1 MAFPPKFKSLR
12 ITEAFSLRKILCGF
26 CILIDC
32 KIKIQ
37 IYTSLYIRTPKSC
50 PRHPPDSAFWNLFWI
65 CFASAERTA
74 MKKFLLILLTIVI
87 LLAGGICGLY
97 LNLESIVKASV
108 AKYGSQLTGTEVAL
122 DGFRLSPL
130 KGEAELKGLRI
141 ANPAGYQTP
150 HILSLGSAYVR
161 LDMRSLLKPVIVVE
175 EIRIANPEIAYE
187 LKSVA
192 HNNVS
197 DLLAAVN
204 KNTAA
209 AAAKPAADQTA
220 ASAKSGATQTDTSKT
235 GTTPTGNAKPA
246 VSSAG
251 STKSASSSTGK
262 KVIINALNIT
272 GGKVSLGATF
282 GGKGAAASVP
292 LPAVTLKDIGREKDS
307 QGKGIIETASL
318 ILKKI
323 LDTAYDTAVRQ
334 GLNSLKDIAGESAD
348 TLKGTAENLKNSAK
362 GLLGGLL

>member
-1 MAFPPKFKSLR
+1 
-12 ITEAFSLRKILCGF
+12 
-26 CILIDC
+26 
-32 KIKIQ
+32 
-37 IYTSLYIRTPKSC
+37 
-50 PRHPPDSAFWNLFWI
+50 
-65 CFASAERTA
+65 
-74 MKKFLLILLTIVI
+74 MKKFLLILLTIII

-141 ANPAGYQTP
+141 ANPEGYQTP
-150 HILSLGSAYVR
+150 QILSLGSVYVR

-204 KNTAA
+204 KNA
-209 AAAKPAADQTA
+209 AAAKPAADQTD
-220 ASAKSGATQTDTSKT
+220 ATRA
-235 GTTPTGNAKPA
+235 GTAKPA
-246 VSSAG
+246 VSSGG
-251 STKSASSSTGK
+251 SAKSASSSGGK

-272 GGKVSLGATF
+272 GGKVGLGATF

-292 LPAVTLKDIGREKDS
+292 LPAVTLKDIGREKGS

>member
-1 MAFPPKFKSLR
+1 
-12 ITEAFSLRKILCGF
+12 
-26 CILIDC
+26 
-32 KIKIQ
+32 
-37 IYTSLYIRTPKSC
+37 
-50 PRHPPDSAFWNLFWI
+50 
-65 CFASAERTA
+65 
-74 MKKFLLILLTIVI
+74 MKKFLLILLTIII

-122 DGFRLSPL
+122 DGFRLSL
-130 KGEAELKGLRI
+130 RKGEAELKGLRI
-141 ANPAGYQTP
+141 ANPEGYQTP
-150 HILSLGSAYVR
+150 QILSLGSVYVR

-204 KNTAA
+204 KNAA
-209 AAAKPAADQTA
+209 AAAKPAAAKPAADQTD
-220 ASAKSGATQTDTSKT
+220 ATRA
-235 GTTPTGNAKPA
+235 GTAKPA
-246 VSSAG
+246 VSSGG
-251 STKSASSSTGK
+251 SAKSASSSGGI

-292 LPAVTLKDIGREKDS
+292 LPAVTLKDIGREKGS

>member
-1 MAFPPKFKSLR
+1 
-12 ITEAFSLRKILCGF
+12 
-26 CILIDC
+26 
-32 KIKIQ
+32 
-37 IYTSLYIRTPKSC
+37 
-50 PRHPPDSAFWNLFWI
+50 
-65 CFASAERTA
+65 
-74 MKKFLLILLTIVI
+74 MKKFLLILLTIII

-122 DGFRLSPL
+122 DGFRLSL
-130 KGEAELKGLRI
+130 RKGEAELKGLRI
-141 ANPAGYQTP
+141 ANPEGYQTP
-150 HILSLGSAYVR
+150 QILSLGSVYVR

-204 KNTAA
+204 KNAA
-209 AAAKPAADQTA
+209 AAAKPAADQTD
-220 ASAKSGATQTDTSKT
+220 ATRA
-235 GTTPTGNAKPA
+235 GTAKPA
-246 VSSAG
+246 VSSGG
-251 STKSASSSTGK
+251 SAKSATSSGGK

-282 GGKGAAASVP
+282 GGKGTAASVP
-292 LPAVTLKDIGREKDS
+292 LPAVTLKDIGREKGS

>member
-1 MAFPPKFKSLR
+1 M
-12 ITEAFSLRKILCGF
+12 
-26 CILIDC
+26 
-32 KIKIQ
+32 
-37 IYTSLYIRTPKSC
+37 
-50 PRHPPDSAFWNLFWI
+50 
-65 CFASAERTA
+65 
-74 MKKFLLILLTIVI
+74 
-87 LLAGGICGLY
+87 Y

-122 DGFRLSPL
+122 DGFRLSL
-130 KGEAELKGLRI
+130 RKGEAELKGLRI
-141 ANPAGYQTP
+141 ANPEGYQTP
-150 HILSLGSAYVR
+150 QILSLGSVYVR

-204 KNTAA
+204 KNAA
-209 AAAKPAADQTA
+209 AAAKPAADQTD
-220 ASAKSGATQTDTSKT
+220 ATRA
-235 GTTPTGNAKPA
+235 GTAKPA
-246 VSSAG
+246 VSSGG
-251 STKSASSSTGK
+251 SAKSATSSGGK

-292 LPAVTLKDIGREKDS
+292 LPAVTLKDIGREKGS

>member
-1 MAFPPKFKSLR
+1 
-12 ITEAFSLRKILCGF
+12 
-26 CILIDC
+26 
-32 KIKIQ
+32 
-37 IYTSLYIRTPKSC
+37 
-50 PRHPPDSAFWNLFWI
+50 
-65 CFASAERTA
+65 
-74 MKKFLLILLTIVI
+74 MKKFLLILLTIII

-122 DGFRLSPL
+122 DGFRLSL
-130 KGEAELKGLRI
+130 RKGEAELKGLRI
-141 ANPAGYQTP
+141 ANPEGYQTP
-150 HILSLGSAYVR
+150 QILSLGSVYVR

-175 EIRIANPEIAYE
+175 KIRIANPEIAYE

-204 KNTAA
+204 KNAA
-209 AAAKPAADQTA
+209 AAAKPAADQTD
-220 ASAKSGATQTDTSKT
+220 ATRA
-235 GTTPTGNAKPA
+235 GTAKPA
-246 VSSAG
+246 VSSGG
-251 STKSASSSTGK
+251 SAKSATSSGGK

-292 LPAVTLKDIGREKDS
+292 LPAVTLKDIGREKGS

-362 GLLGGLL
+362 GLLGSLL

>member
-1 MAFPPKFKSLR
+1 
-12 ITEAFSLRKILCGF
+12 
-26 CILIDC
+26 
-32 KIKIQ
+32 
-37 IYTSLYIRTPKSC
+37 
-50 PRHPPDSAFWNLFWI
+50 
-65 CFASAERTA
+65 
-74 MKKFLLILLTIVI
+74 MKKFLLILLTIII

-122 DGFRLSPL
+122 DGFRLSL
-130 KGEAELKGLRI
+130 RKGEAELKGLRI
-141 ANPAGYQTP
+141 ANPEGYQTP
-150 HILSLGSAYVR
+150 QILSLGSVYVR

-204 KNTAA
+204 KNAA
-209 AAAKPAADQTA
+209 AAAKPAADQTD
-220 ASAKSGATQTDTSKT
+220 ATRA
-235 GTTPTGNAKPA
+235 GTAKPA
-246 VSSAG
+246 VSSGG
-251 STKSASSSTGK
+251 SAKSATSSGGK

-292 LPAVTLKDIGREKDS
+292 LPAVTLKDIGREKGS

-362 GLLGGLL
+362 GLLGDLL

>member
-1 MAFPPKFKSLR
+1 
-12 ITEAFSLRKILCGF
+12 
-26 CILIDC
+26 
-32 KIKIQ
+32 
-37 IYTSLYIRTPKSC
+37 
-50 PRHPPDSAFWNLFWI
+50 
-65 CFASAERTA
+65 
-74 MKKFLLILLTIVI
+74 MKKFLLILLTIIIV
-87 LLAGGICGLY
+87 LAGGICGLY

-122 DGFRLSPL
+122 DGFRLSL
-130 KGEAELKGLRI
+130 RKGEAELKGLRI
-141 ANPAGYQTP
+141 ANPEGYQTP
-150 HILSLGSAYVR
+150 QILSLGSVYVR

-187 LKSVA
+187 LKNVT

-204 KNTAA
+204 KN
-209 AAAKPAADQTA
+209 AADQTD
-220 ASAKSGATQTDTSKT
+220 ATRA
-235 GTTPTGNAKPA
+235 GTAKPA
-246 VSSAG
+246 VSSGG
-251 STKSASSSTGK
+251 SAKSASSSGGK

-292 LPAVTLKDIGREKDS
+292 LPAVTLKDIGREKGS

-334 GLNSLKDIAGESAD
+334 GLNSLKDIADESAD

>member
-1 MAFPPKFKSLR
+1 
-12 ITEAFSLRKILCGF
+12 
-26 CILIDC
+26 
-32 KIKIQ
+32 
-37 IYTSLYIRTPKSC
+37 
-50 PRHPPDSAFWNLFWI
+50 
-65 CFASAERTA
+65 
-74 MKKFLLILLTIVI
+74 MKKFLLILLTIII

-122 DGFRLSPL
+122 DGFRLSL
-130 KGEAELKGLRI
+130 RKGEAELKGLRI
-141 ANPAGYQTP
+141 ANPEGYQTP
-150 HILSLGSAYVR
+150 QILSLGSVYVR

-204 KNTAA
+204 KNAA
-209 AAAKPAADQTA
+209 AAAKPAADQTD
-220 ASAKSGATQTDTSKT
+220 ATRA
-235 GTTPTGNAKPA
+235 GTAKPA
-246 VSSAG
+246 VSSGG
-251 STKSASSSTGK
+251 SAKSASSSGGK

-292 LPAVTLKDIGREKDS
+292 LPAVTLKDIGREKGS

-334 GLNSLKDIAGESAD
+334 GLNSLKDIADESAD

>member
-1 MAFPPKFKSLR
+1 
-12 ITEAFSLRKILCGF
+12 
-26 CILIDC
+26 
-32 KIKIQ
+32 
-37 IYTSLYIRTPKSC
+37 
-50 PRHPPDSAFWNLFWI
+50 
-65 CFASAERTA
+65 
-74 MKKFLLILLTIVI
+74 MKKFLLILLTIIIV
-87 LLAGGICGLY
+87 LAGGICGLY

-122 DGFRLSPL
+122 DGFRLSL
-130 KGEAELKGLRI
+130 RKGEAELKGLRI
-141 ANPAGYQTP
+141 ANPEGYQTP
-150 HILSLGSAYVR
+150 QILSLGSVYVR

-204 KNTAA
+204 KNAA
-209 AAAKPAADQTA
+209 AAAKPAAAKPAADQTD
-220 ASAKSGATQTDTSKT
+220 ATRA
-235 GTTPTGNAKPA
+235 GTAKPA
-246 VSSAG
+246 VSSGG
-251 STKSASSSTGK
+251 SAKSASSSGGK

-292 LPAVTLKDIGREKDS
+292 LPAVTLKDIGREKGS

>member
-1 MAFPPKFKSLR
+1 
-12 ITEAFSLRKILCGF
+12 
-26 CILIDC
+26 
-32 KIKIQ
+32 
-37 IYTSLYIRTPKSC
+37 
-50 PRHPPDSAFWNLFWI
+50 
-65 CFASAERTA
+65 

-220 ASAKSGATQTDTSKT
+220 ASAKSGATQADTSKT

>member
-1 MAFPPKFKSLR
+1 
-12 ITEAFSLRKILCGF
+12 
-26 CILIDC
+26 
-32 KIKIQ
+32 
-37 IYTSLYIRTPKSC
+37 
-50 PRHPPDSAFWNLFWI
+50 
-65 CFASAERTA
+65 
-74 MKKFLLILLTIVI
+74 MKKFLLILLTIII

-122 DGFRLSPL
+122 DGFRLSL
-130 KGEAELKGLRI
+130 RKGEAELKGLRI
-141 ANPAGYQTP
+141 ANPEGYQTP
-150 HILSLGSAYVR
+150 QILSLGSVYVR

-204 KNTAA
+204 KNAA
-209 AAAKPAADQTA
+209 AAAKPAADQTD
-220 ASAKSGATQTDTSKT
+220 ATRA
-235 GTTPTGNAKPA
+235 GTAKPA
-246 VSSAG
+246 VSSGG
-251 STKSASSSTGK
+251 SAKSASSSGGK

-292 LPAVTLKDIGREKDS
+292 LPAVTLKDIGREKGS

-362 GLLGGLL
+362 ELLGGLL

>member
-1 MAFPPKFKSLR
+1 
-12 ITEAFSLRKILCGF
+12 
-26 CILIDC
+26 
-32 KIKIQ
+32 
-37 IYTSLYIRTPKSC
+37 
-50 PRHPPDSAFWNLFWI
+50 
-65 CFASAERTA
+65 
-74 MKKFLLILLTIVI
+74 MKKFLLILLTIII

-122 DGFRLSPL
+122 DGFSLSL
-130 KGEAELKGLRI
+130 RKGEAELKGLRI
-141 ANPAGYQTP
+141 ANPEGYQTP
-150 HILSLGSAYVR
+150 QILSLGSVYVR

-204 KNTAA
+204 KNAAA
-209 AAAKPAADQTA
+209 AAAKPAADQTD
-220 ASAKSGATQTDTSKT
+220 ATRA
-235 GTTPTGNAKPA
+235 GTAKPA
-246 VSSAG
+246 VSSGG
-251 STKSASSSTGK
+251 SAKSASSSGGSAKSASSSGGK

-292 LPAVTLKDIGREKDS
+292 LPAVTLKDIGREKGS

>member
-1 MAFPPKFKSLR
+1 
-12 ITEAFSLRKILCGF
+12 
-26 CILIDC
+26 
-32 KIKIQ
+32 
-37 IYTSLYIRTPKSC
+37 
-50 PRHPPDSAFWNLFWI
+50 
-65 CFASAERTA
+65 

-209 AAAKPAADQTA
+209 AVAKPAADQTA
-220 ASAKSGATQTDTSKT
+220 ASAKSGATQADTSKT

-246 VSSAG
+246 VSSA
-251 STKSASSSTGK
+251 GK

-292 LPAVTLKDIGREKDS
+292 LPAVTLKDIGREKGS

>member
-1 MAFPPKFKSLR
+1 
-12 ITEAFSLRKILCGF
+12 
-26 CILIDC
+26 
-32 KIKIQ
+32 
-37 IYTSLYIRTPKSC
+37 
-50 PRHPPDSAFWNLFWI
+50 
-65 CFASAERTA
+65 
-74 MKKFLLILLTIVI
+74 MKKFLLILLTIII

-122 DGFRLSPL
+122 DGFRLSL
-130 KGEAELKGLRI
+130 RKGEAELKGLCI
-141 ANPAGYQTP
+141 ANPEGYQTP
-150 HILSLGSAYVR
+150 QILSLGSVYVR

-204 KNTAA
+204 KNAA
-209 AAAKPAADQTA
+209 AAADQTD
-220 ASAKSGATQTDTSKT
+220 ATRA
-235 GTTPTGNAKPA
+235 GTAKPA
-246 VSSAG
+246 VSSSG
-251 STKSASSSTGK
+251 SAKSASSSGGK

-292 LPAVTLKDIGREKDS
+292 LPAVTLKDIGREKGS

>member
-1 MAFPPKFKSLR
+1 
-12 ITEAFSLRKILCGF
+12 
-26 CILIDC
+26 
-32 KIKIQ
+32 
-37 IYTSLYIRTPKSC
+37 
-50 PRHPPDSAFWNLFWI
+50 
-65 CFASAERTA
+65 
-74 MKKFLLILLTIVI
+74 MKKFLLILLTIII

-122 DGFRLSPL
+122 DGFRLSL
-130 KGEAELKGLRI
+130 RKGEAELKGLCI
-141 ANPAGYQTP
+141 ANPEGYQTP
-150 HILSLGSAYVR
+150 QILSLGSVYVR

-204 KNTAA
+204 KNAAA
-209 AAAKPAADQTA
+209 AAAKPAADQTY
-220 ASAKSGATQTDTSKT
+220 ATRA
-235 GTTPTGNAKPA
+235 AKPA
-246 VSSAG
+246 VSSGG
-251 STKSASSSTGK
+251 SAKSASSSGGK

-292 LPAVTLKDIGREKDS
+292 LPAVTLKDIGHEKGS

>member
-1 MAFPPKFKSLR
+1 
-12 ITEAFSLRKILCGF
+12 
-26 CILIDC
+26 
-32 KIKIQ
+32 
-37 IYTSLYIRTPKSC
+37 
-50 PRHPPDSAFWNLFWI
+50 
-65 CFASAERTA
+65 
-74 MKKFLLILLTIVI
+74 MKKFLLILLTIII

-122 DGFRLSPL
+122 DGFRLSL
-130 KGEAELKGLRI
+130 RKGEAELKGLRI
-141 ANPAGYQTP
+141 ANPEGYQTP
-150 HILSLGSAYVR
+150 QILSLGSVYVR

-204 KNTAA
+204 KNAA
-209 AAAKPAADQTA
+209 AAAKPAADQTD
-220 ASAKSGATQTDTSKT
+220 ATRA
-235 GTTPTGNAKPA
+235 GPAKPA
-246 VSSAG
+246 VSTGGSA
-251 STKSASSSTGK
+251 KSATSSGGK

-292 LPAVTLKDIGREKDS
+292 LPAVTLKDIGREKGS
-307 QGKGIIETASL
+307 QGKGIIEAASL

>member
-1 MAFPPKFKSLR
+1 
-12 ITEAFSLRKILCGF
+12 
-26 CILIDC
+26 
-32 KIKIQ
+32 
-37 IYTSLYIRTPKSC
+37 
-50 PRHPPDSAFWNLFWI
+50 
-65 CFASAERTA
+65 
-74 MKKFLLILLTIVI
+74 MKKFLLILLTIII

-122 DGFRLSPL
+122 DGFRLSL
-130 KGEAELKGLRI
+130 RKGEAELKGLRI
-141 ANPAGYQTP
+141 ANPEGYQTP
-150 HILSLGSAYVR
+150 QILSLGSVYVR

-204 KNTAA
+204 KNAA
-209 AAAKPAADQTA
+209 AAAKPAADQTD
-220 ASAKSGATQTDTSKT
+220 ATRA
-235 GTTPTGNAKPA
+235 GTAKPA
-246 VSSAG
+246 VSSGG
-251 STKSASSSTGK
+251 SAKSATSSGGK

-292 LPAVTLKDIGREKDS
+292 LPAVTLKDIGREKGS

-348 TLKGTAENLKNSAK
+348 TLKGTAESLKNSAK

>member
-1 MAFPPKFKSLR
+1 
-12 ITEAFSLRKILCGF
+12 
-26 CILIDC
+26 
-32 KIKIQ
+32 
-37 IYTSLYIRTPKSC
+37 
-50 PRHPPDSAFWNLFWI
+50 
-65 CFASAERTA
+65 
-74 MKKFLLILLTIVI
+74 MKKFLLILLTIII

-122 DGFRLSPL
+122 DGFRLSL
-130 KGEAELKGLRI
+130 RKGEAELKGLRI
-141 ANPAGYQTP
+141 ANPEGYQTP
-150 HILSLGSAYVR
+150 QILSLGSVYVR

-204 KNTAA
+204 KNAAAAAAKPATAKPTAA
-209 AAAKPAADQTA
+209 AAAKPAADQTD
-220 ASAKSGATQTDTSKT
+220 ATRADT
-235 GTTPTGNAKPA
+235 AKPA
-246 VSSAG
+246 VSSG
-251 STKSASSSTGK
+251 SSAKSASSSGGK

-272 GGKVSLGATF
+272 GGKVGLGATF

-292 LPAVTLKDIGREKDS
+292 LPAVTLKDIGREKGS

-362 GLLGGLL
+362 GLLGSLL

>member
-1 MAFPPKFKSLR
+1 
-12 ITEAFSLRKILCGF
+12 
-26 CILIDC
+26 
-32 KIKIQ
+32 
-37 IYTSLYIRTPKSC
+37 
-50 PRHPPDSAFWNLFWI
+50 
-65 CFASAERTA
+65 
-74 MKKFLLILLTIVI
+74 MKKFLLILLTIII

-141 ANPAGYQTP
+141 ANPEGYQTP
-150 HILSLGSAYVR
+150 QILSLGSVYVR

-204 KNTAA
+204 KNA
-209 AAAKPAADQTA
+209 AADQTD
-220 ASAKSGATQTDTSKT
+220 ATRA
-235 GTTPTGNAKPA
+235 GTAKPA
-246 VSSAG
+246 VSSG
-251 STKSASSSTGK
+251 SSAKSASSSGGK

-272 GGKVSLGATF
+272 GGKVGLGATF

-292 LPAVTLKDIGREKDS
+292 LPAVTLKDIGREKGS

>member
-1 MAFPPKFKSLR
+1 
-12 ITEAFSLRKILCGF
+12 
-26 CILIDC
+26 
-32 KIKIQ
+32 
-37 IYTSLYIRTPKSC
+37 
-50 PRHPPDSAFWNLFWI
+50 
-65 CFASAERTA
+65 
-74 MKKFLLILLTIVI
+74 MKKFLLILLTIIIV
-87 LLAGGICGLY
+87 LAGGICGLY

-122 DGFRLSPL
+122 DGFRLSL
-130 KGEAELKGLRI
+130 RKGEAELKGLRI
-141 ANPAGYQTP
+141 ANPEGYQTP
-150 HILSLGSAYVR
+150 QILSLGSVYVR

-204 KNTAA
+204 KNAA
-209 AAAKPAADQTA
+209 AAAKPAADQTD
-220 ASAKSGATQTDTSKT
+220 ATRA
-235 GTTPTGNAKPA
+235 GTAKPA
-246 VSSAG
+246 VSSGG
-251 STKSASSSTGK
+251 SAKSATSSGGK

-292 LPAVTLKDIGREKDS
+292 LPAVTLKDIGREKGS

-362 GLLGGLL
+362 GLLGSLL

>member
-1 MAFPPKFKSLR
+1 M
-12 ITEAFSLRKILCGF
+12 
-26 CILIDC
+26 
-32 KIKIQ
+32 
-37 IYTSLYIRTPKSC
+37 
-50 PRHPPDSAFWNLFWI
+50 
-65 CFASAERTA
+65 
-74 MKKFLLILLTIVI
+74 LILLTIVI

-204 KNTAA
+204 KTPQPPLQNPPLT
-209 AAAKPAADQTA
+209 KPPPLPNPAPPRP
-220 ASAKSGATQTDTSKT
+220 
-235 GTTPTGNAKPA
+235 TPQNRNHPNRQRKACLFL
-246 VSSAG
+246 SRLHEISIFLNRQ
-251 STKSASSSTGK
+251 

-318 ILKKI
+318 ILK
-323 LDTAYDTAVRQ
+323 
-334 GLNSLKDIAGESAD
+334 NP
-348 TLKGTAENLKNSAK
+348 
-362 GLLGGLL
+362 

>member
-1 MAFPPKFKSLR
+1 
-12 ITEAFSLRKILCGF
+12 
-26 CILIDC
+26 
-32 KIKIQ
+32 
-37 IYTSLYIRTPKSC
+37 
-50 PRHPPDSAFWNLFWI
+50 
-65 CFASAERTA
+65 
-74 MKKFLLILLTIVI
+74 MKKFLLILLTIII

-122 DGFRLSPL
+122 DGFRLSL
-130 KGEAELKGLRI
+130 RKGEAELKGLRI
-141 ANPAGYQTP
+141 ANPEGYQTP
-150 HILSLGSAYVR
+150 QILSLGSVYVR

-204 KNTAA
+204 KNAA
-209 AAAKPAADQTA
+209 AAAKPAAAKPAADQTD
-220 ASAKSGATQTDTSKT
+220 ATRA
-235 GTTPTGNAKPA
+235 GTAKPA
-246 VSSAG
+246 VSSGG
-251 STKSASSSTGK
+251 SAKSASSSGGK

-292 LPAVTLKDIGREKDS
+292 LPAVTLKDIGREKGS

-334 GLNSLKDIAGESAD
+334 WLNSLKDIAGESAD

>member
-1 MAFPPKFKSLR
+1 
-12 ITEAFSLRKILCGF
+12 
-26 CILIDC
+26 
-32 KIKIQ
+32 
-37 IYTSLYIRTPKSC
+37 
-50 PRHPPDSAFWNLFWI
+50 
-65 CFASAERTA
+65 
-74 MKKFLLILLTIVI
+74 MKKFLLILLTIII

-122 DGFRLSPL
+122 DGFRLSL
-130 KGEAELKGLRI
+130 RKGEAELKGL
-141 ANPAGYQTP
+141 
-150 HILSLGSAYVR
+150 
-161 LDMRSLLKPVIVVE
+161 
-175 EIRIANPEIAYE
+175 RIANPEIAYE

-204 KNTAA
+204 KNAA
-209 AAAKPAADQTA
+209 ATAAKPAADQTD
-220 ASAKSGATQTDTSKT
+220 ATRA
-235 GTTPTGNAKPA
+235 GTAKPA
-246 VSSAG
+246 VSSGG
-251 STKSASSSTGK
+251 SAKSASSSGGK

-292 LPAVTLKDIGREKDS
+292 LPAVTLKDIGREKGS

>member
-1 MAFPPKFKSLR
+1 
-12 ITEAFSLRKILCGF
+12 
-26 CILIDC
+26 
-32 KIKIQ
+32 
-37 IYTSLYIRTPKSC
+37 
-50 PRHPPDSAFWNLFWI
+50 
-65 CFASAERTA
+65 

-122 DGFRLSPL
+122 NGFRLSPL

-209 AAAKPAADQTA
+209 AVAKPAAAKPAADQTA
-220 ASAKSGATQTDTSKT
+220 ASAKSGATQADTSKT

-292 LPAVTLKDIGREKDS
+292 LPAVTLKDIGREKGS

>member
-1 MAFPPKFKSLR
+1 
-12 ITEAFSLRKILCGF
+12 
-26 CILIDC
+26 
-32 KIKIQ
+32 
-37 IYTSLYIRTPKSC
+37 
-50 PRHPPDSAFWNLFWI
+50 
-65 CFASAERTA
+65 
-74 MKKFLLILLTIVI
+74 MKKFLLILLTIII

-122 DGFRLSPL
+122 DGFRLSL
-130 KGEAELKGLRI
+130 RKGEAELKGLCI
-141 ANPAGYQTP
+141 ANPEGYQTP
-150 HILSLGSAYVR
+150 QILSLGSVYVR

-204 KNTAA
+204 KN
-209 AAAKPAADQTA
+209 AAAKPAADQTD
-220 ASAKSGATQTDTSKT
+220 ATRA
-235 GTTPTGNAKPA
+235 GTAKPA
-246 VSSAG
+246 VSSGG
-251 STKSASSSTGK
+251 SAKSASSSGGK

-292 LPAVTLKDIGREKDS
+292 LPAVTLKDIGREKGS

>member
-1 MAFPPKFKSLR
+1 
-12 ITEAFSLRKILCGF
+12 
-26 CILIDC
+26 
-32 KIKIQ
+32 
-37 IYTSLYIRTPKSC
+37 
-50 PRHPPDSAFWNLFWI
+50 
-65 CFASAERTA
+65 
-74 MKKFLLILLTIVI
+74 MKKFLLILLTIII

-122 DGFRLSPL
+122 DGFRLSL
-130 KGEAELKGLRI
+130 RKGEAELKGLRI
-141 ANPAGYQTP
+141 ANPEGYQTP
-150 HILSLGSAYVR
+150 QILSLGSVYVR

-204 KNTAA
+204 KNAA
-209 AAAKPAADQTA
+209 AAAKPAADQTD
-220 ASAKSGATQTDTSKT
+220 ATRA
-235 GTTPTGNAKPA
+235 GTAKPA
-246 VSSAG
+246 VSSGG
-251 STKSASSSTGK
+251 SAKSASSSGGK

-292 LPAVTLKDIGREKDS
+292 LPAVTLKDIGREKGS

-362 GLLGGLL
+362 GLLGSLL